1 MIKEIDG
8 ITGILI
14 GIGGTLLGILITSL
28 INYFKFR
35 DDRKDKYLFTL
46 VEIRFKIYQ
55 EAYSR
60 ADKLKWLIH
69 NNDKEKINIVNETRE
84 WFNNNNLYLRPDI
97 RDDFNDFI
105 SEVGDYWIHREAA
118 KSYEGEDAKIKKKEL
133 DDLFKKIMSITKR
146 IQNSINVY
154 YSY

>member
-1 MIKEIDG
+1 MYKEISLVSV
-8 ITGILI
+8 LI
-14 GIGGTLLGILITSL
+14 GIGGTLFGIFISSVF
-28 INYFKFR
+28 NYFKFR

-55 EAYSR
+55 EAYSK
-60 ADKLKWLIH
+60 ADELKYLIH
-69 NNDKEKINIVNETRE
+69 HQGENKNEIVNETRK

-105 SEVGDYWIHREAA
+105 SEVSDYWMHRDQTL
-118 KSYEGEDAKIKKKEL
+118 SYNGNDKNIKIKEL
-133 DDLFKKIMSITKR
+133 DELFKKIMSITKR
-146 IQNSINVY
+146 IQKSINIY